1 MKKFLSMFL
10 ALCMVFTMLPVSVLA
25 DGGNIIREIVEFA
38 PLAETEKTVPSGTP
52 FEDLELPESLTATV
66 LVTIITDSG
75 DADSGDTDS
84 GDIDSG
90 IPLEQKVDASIPVA
104 TWVSTP
110 EYNIEAEVG
119 TQYVFTPV
127 IDRYTVIADLPE
139 IKVTVGAPM
148 MKMGLLAAGAPIDIS
163 AMTVAQMKSAI
174 ETELNKPAVTSVTVT
189 GSKAGVAETLELNIP
204 AGKTVQWG
212 ASISTSTHLDALI
225 KLSGGGVFESTG
237 YITAATGTAIE
248 GVSADVS
255 VVISGGTVRNYC
267 TDTSVKY
274 SVISMPTPPTDA
286 SAVNVTVRGNGSI
299 YSVTGSAI
307 FSKGSVVISGSASLS
322 VGGGDAIYMRG
333 TSGGRSTLTIEGGS
347 VTSTSDPGKAI
358 DAEYC
363 DITISGTATVSSVR
377 QNFSY
382 GWATITGTTCTLT
395 IKGGTIQNTTATG
408 QAIGSM
414 IVRVEIPAGKSAVI
428 KGSGRAMSAPPTL
441 VSTTVTASLIYGG
454 SSPEPSYVPANIGT
468 YKYLKFEPSLYEAKI
483 VGGQE
488 YTYLYQAINAVS
500 EGGTVQMLKNVESIS
515 TFYLGSKSFTLD
527 LNNCVLKGTS
537 ASATI
542 EKNGGGTLTVTDTS
556 AAKSGKITN
565 ESTSG
570 ANTIRMGIGGSSLE
584 VTGGTVENSSGGTAV
599 YQSSGGTARISGG
612 TVSNTGT
619 GSAIGSEGVLEV
631 SGSSVVTAQNAPA
644 IKGSISGSITVGGA
658 AEVISANTSTDY
670 NGGTIRLDH
679 SIPLNITG
687 GTIQNT
693 AANGIGISA
702 NASSQISVTSGSPV
716 VQGNGK
722 AMTHA
727 PGLTDYNRVK
737 VTASAN
743 YDGSDPAAEYIP
755 ANIANYKYLR
765 FEASTGTTVTDL
777 ALTDKLTAPVTG
789 GTPVTSI
796 TGDQYTGTVTWNGAP
811 TKFLGYTDYTAT
823 VTLMAKAG
831 YTFSGVA
838 QNTLTHSGATA
849 NGVTHAAGTGGVL
862 TVIVVFPKTA
872 QKTLAS
878 IVITSPPDKV
888 DYQYGER
895 FDTRGMTVKAIYNDG
910 TEAPLNFS
918 YDKFEPLTMS
928 DTAIKVYYPYGI
940 YPDIFDEQPITVTKA
955 DQTIAITAVSGKA
968 YGDAPFTLA
977 VTGGKSTGNVT
988 FTVPDGNGVLIL
1000 NGSTAAIV
1008 GAGTVTV
1015 TATKAGDGNYNASNT
1030 ATREITI
1037 AKAAQTISIG
1047 AVTGKKYGDAAFT
1060 LTASGG
1066 SGTGAITFT
1075 VPDDNGVLTLSGS
1088 TATIVGAGTVTVTA
1102 TKAESANHNSV
1113 TATKTITV
1121 NKAAAPAITYP
1132 TAAGVSYGQTLSE
1145 SALTGGSTEYGCFA
1159 WTNDS
1164 TVPTVSNSG
1173 YEVTFTPSAA
1183 TEANYEAVTPT
1194 TGIVAITVAKA
1205 AAPPITFPTA
1215 AGVHYGQRLS
1225 DSALTGGSTEYG
1237 SFAWTGGNTVPTVVN
1252 GGYEVTFTPSAH
1264 TVANY
1269 QEIIVRKHIV
1279 PLLVSKVDTTVTVN
1293 ALVSG
1298 KAGSRT
1304 ATLTATITGVEGG
1317 ETPTGSVKFVDS
1329 TSTTD
1334 ADIAG
1339 ATAVAIVNGK
1349 AIYTWTGLVDQAYK
1363 VKAVYSGSGNYNAAT
1378 SEEHHFDTRKQTQ
1391 ATLVIGDIGTKT
1403 YGDGVFTLSAT
1414 GGSGSGSIIFESS
1427 DSNIVSISGA
1437 TATIHKAG
1445 TVTITVTKAEDDSF
1459 NEKSATVSLTVNKK
1473 TLTVKADDK
1482 LNIKKGSA
1490 LPVLTHTV
1498 TGLVGSDIF
1507 SAPTISTGADINTIG
1522 EYTIF
1527 ISGGTLSDA
1536 DNYAVAYE
1544 NGRLTVV
1551 NVVYPVTVAN
1561 GAGGGSYSESA
1572 TVTVTA
1578 NTRSNYTFIGWS
1590 SDDVL
1595 FADNTAA
1602 TTTFIMPGK
1611 AVTVT
1616 ANYRENSSGGSDDG
1630 SSAIIPLPT
1639 DGPNLPTM
1647 SEISVNGTLGGNG
1660 SAAVNITAQNVIDA
1674 YNQVLAQTQQNG
1686 NEVSGITLVLRVDT
1700 GTRSISGISV
1710 NLPKAAQDTIISRRI
1725 ENTLVVVNNP
1735 DIRIGMDLATIRE
1748 INRQA
1753 NADVNIT
1760 ATRASSGSLTG
1771 NARTAIGNRPVFE
1784 LRINYGSGR
1793 QVQSF
1798 GTGSVTVSI
1807 PYILGANE
1815 QPSNVQAV
1823 YADANGAVHW
1833 LTNSV
1838 YDSVNQVLRFS
1849 TPHFSTYGVGYK
1861 QTNTTFTD
1869 TANHWAKDD
1878 IGFVVSRGLLSGTSA
1893 TTFSPNT
1900 TMTRGVFVTALGR
1913 LADVNVSE
1921 YKRSSFTDV
1930 KNDANYMGYIEWANN
1945 NNILKGV
1952 GDGKYVPDQP
1962 ISREQMAIILQNYAK
1977 VTGLTLPK
1985 VYAANT
1991 FADSTKISAS
2001 AKDAVKQMQTAGI
2014 ISPKNGNIFD
2024 PQTAVTR
2031 AEVSAVLH
2039 RYVQIMI
2046 ASETMQGWRM
2056 NDSGQWMYYENGKPV
2071 TGKKNISG
2079 TTYTFDQHGVMAY
2092 IPKKWNYT
2100 NKN

>member
-1 MKKFLSMFL
+1 MKRFLSMFL
-10 ALCMVFTMLPVSVLA
+10 ALCMVFTMLPVWVLA
-25 DGGNIIREIVEFA
+25 DGGGSHREIVAFA
-38 PLAETEKTVPSGTP
+38 ELKETEKTIMPGTAL
-52 FEDLELPESLTATV
+52 EDLDLPETLTATV
-66 LVTIITDSG
+66 MVPRI
-75 DADSGDTDS
+75 ADSGDTDS
-84 GDIDSG
+84 GGIDSGDIDSG
-90 IPLEQKVDASIPVA
+90 DGYLEFIVPVPVT

-110 EYNIEAEVG
+110 EYDIEAEVG

-127 IDRYTVIADLPE
+127 IERYTVIAALPE
-139 IKVTVGAPM
+139 IKMTVGAPM

-174 ETELNKPAVTSVTVT
+174 ETELNKPTVTSVTVT
-189 GSKAGVAETLELNIP
+189 GNKTSVTETLELNIP
-204 AGKTVQWG
+204 AGKKVLWG
-212 ASISTSTHLDALI
+212 ATISTSIHLFALI

-274 SVISMPTPPTDA
+274 SVISMPTAPTDA
-286 SAVNVTVRGNGSI
+286 SAVNVTVRGSGSI
-299 YSVTGSAI
+299 YSGTGSAI

-363 DITISGTATVSSVR
+363 DITISGTATVSSAR
-377 QNFSY
+377 QNFNY

-395 IKGGTIQNTTATG
+395 IEGGTIQNTTATG

-414 IVRVEIPAGKSAVI
+414 IVRVEIPTGKSAVV

-454 SSPEPSYVPANIGT
+454 SSPEPSYVPANIAT

-488 YTYLYQAINAVS
+488 YPYLYQAINAVS
-500 EGGTVQMLKNVESIS
+500 EGGTVQLLKNVERTSV
-515 TFYLGSKSFTLD
+515 FYLDSKTFTLD

-537 ASATI
+537 STGTI

-556 AAKSGKITN
+556 AAKGGKITN

-570 ANTIRMGIGGSSLE
+570 VTIRLGIGGSSLE
-584 VTGGTVENSSGGTAV
+584 VTGGTVEKTNSGYAV
-599 YQSSGGTARISGG
+599 YQSSGSTARISGG
-612 TVSNTGT
+612 TVTNTGT
-619 GSAIGSEGVLEV
+619 GSAVGSEGVLEV
-631 SGSSVVTAQNAPA
+631 SGSSVVTARNAPA
-644 IKGSISGSITVGGA
+644 IRGSFSGSITVGGA
-658 AEVISANTSTDY
+658 AEIISANTSTDY

-702 NASSQISVTSGSPV
+702 NASYQISVTSGSPV
-716 VQGNGK
+716 IQGNGK

-727 PGLTDYNRVK
+727 PGLSDYNRVK

-765 FEASTGTTVTDL
+765 FETSTGTTVTDL

-789 GTPVTSI
+789 GKPVTSI
-796 TGDQYTGTVTWNGAP
+796 TGDQYTGTVTWNGTP
-811 TKFLGYTDYTAT
+811 TKFLSYTDYTAT

-895 FDTRGMTVKAIYNDG
+895 FDTRGMAVKAIYNDG

-918 YDKFEPLTMS
+918 YDKFEALTMS
-928 DTAIKVYYPYGI
+928 DTVVKVYYPFNAYPGI
-940 YPDIFDEQPITVTKA
+940 FAEQPITVTKA
-955 DQTIAITAVSGKA
+955 DQTIAIAEVNDKK

-977 VTGGKSTGNVT
+977 ITGGKSTGDVT
-988 FTVPDGNGVLIL
+988 FTVPDGNGVLTVS
-1000 NGSTAAIV
+1000 GSTATIV

-1015 TATKAGDGNYNASNT
+1015 TATKAGDDNYNASNT

-1037 AKAAQTISIG
+1037 GKAAQTISIG
-1047 AVTGKKYGDAAFT
+1047 AVTDKKYGDAAFT
-1060 LTASGG
+1060 LTTSGG
-1066 SGTGAITFT
+1066 AGTGAITFT
-1075 VPDDNGVLTLSGS
+1075 VPDDNGVLTLSGN

-1102 TKAESANHNSV
+1102 TKAESANHNGV

-1121 NKAAAPAITYP
+1121 SKAAAPAITYP
-1132 TAAGVSYGQTLSE
+1132 EAAGITYGQALSE
-1145 SALTGGSTEYGCFA
+1145 SALTGGSTEYGSFA
-1159 WTNDS
+1159 WTNGS
-1164 TVPTVSNSG
+1164 TIPTVSNSG

-1183 TEANYEAVTPT
+1183 TVANYEAITPT
-1194 TGIVAITVAKA
+1194 TSIVAIAVAKA
-1205 AAPPITFPTA
+1205 AAPVITFPTA
-1215 AGVHYGQRLS
+1215 AGVTYGQWLS
-1225 DSALTGGSTEYG
+1225 DSALTGGSTEFG
-1237 SFAWTGGNTVPTVVN
+1237 TFAWTNGNIIPTVSN
-1252 GGYEVTFTPSAH
+1252 SGYEVTFTPSAH

-1269 QEIIVRKHIV
+1269 DAITGRTHMADICVV
-1279 PLLVSKVDTTVTVN
+1279 PADATVTVN
-1293 ALVSG
+1293 AVVSG
-1298 KAGSRT
+1298 NAGSRV
-1304 ATLTATITGVEGG
+1304 ATLTATVTGAQGG
-1317 ETPTGSVKFVDS
+1317 EPPTGSVKFVDS
-1329 TSTTD
+1329 TGTSD
-1334 ADIAG
+1334 ADITG
-1339 ATAVAIVNGK
+1339 ATAVTIANGQ
-1349 AIYTWTGLVDQAYK
+1349 AIYTWTGLADQAYK
-1363 VKAVYSGSGNYNAAT
+1363 VKAVYSGSDNYNAAT
-1378 SEEHHFDTRKQTQ
+1378 SEEHSFDTRKQSQ
-1391 ATLVIGDIGTKT
+1391 AALIIGDIGTKT
-1403 YGDGVFTLSAT
+1403 YGDGTFILSTT
-1414 GGSGSGSIIFESS
+1414 GGSGSGAVTYESS

-1437 TATIHKAG
+1437 TVTIHKAG
-1445 TVTITVTKAEDDSF
+1445 TVTITATKAEDDNF

-1490 LPVLTHTV
+1490 LPALTHTV
-1498 TGLVGSDIF
+1498 TGLVGNDTF
-1507 SAPTISTGADINTIG
+1507 SAPIISTGADINTVG
-1522 EYTIF
+1522 EYVIS
-1527 ISGGTLSDA
+1527 ISGGTLSDV
-1536 DNYAVAYE
+1536 DSYAVTYE

-1551 NVVYPVTVAN
+1551 NAVYTVTVIN
-1561 GAGGGSYSESA
+1561 GTGSGSYSEGE

-1578 NTRSNYTFIGWS
+1578 NIRSNYTFIGWN

-1602 TTTFIMPGK
+1602 TTAFMMPGK

-1616 ANYRENSSGGSDDG
+1616 ANYRQNSSGGSDDD
-1630 SSAIIPLPT
+1630 SSAIITPPT
-1639 DGPNLPTM
+1639 DRPNPPTQGEVRM
-1647 SEISVNGTLGGNG
+1647 TGMVDGNG
-1660 SAAVNITAQNVIDA
+1660 NATVNITAQNVTDA
-1674 YNQVLAQTQQNG
+1674 YNQALTYIQQNG
-1686 NEVSGITLVLRVDT
+1686 TETSGIILVLRVDT

-1710 NLPKAAQDTIISRRI
+1710 NLPRTVQETIISRRI
-1725 ENTLVVVNNP
+1725 ANVVVVVNNP

-1753 NADVNIT
+1753 NTDVNIT
-1760 ATRASSGSLTG
+1760 ATRTDSNRLTG
-1771 NARTAIGNRPVFE
+1771 NARTAIGTRPVFE
-1784 LRINYGSGR
+1784 LRVNYGSGR

-1807 PYILGANE
+1807 PYVLGANE

-1823 YADANGAVHW
+1823 YADTNGAVHW
-1833 LTNSV
+1833 ITNSV
-1838 YDSVNQVLRFS
+1838 YDGVEQVLRFS

-1869 TANHWAKDD
+1869 TASHWAKDD
-1878 IGFVVSRGLLSGTSA
+1878 IAFVVSRGLLSGTSA

-1900 TMTRGVFVTALGR
+1900 ALTRGMFVTALGR
-1913 LADVNVSE
+1913 LASADVSAYRKSNFIDVN
-1921 YKRSSFTDV
+1921 
-1930 KNDANYMGYIEWANN
+1930 NDAYYMGYIEWANT

-1952 GDGKYVPDQP
+1952 GGGKYAPDQS
-1962 ISREQMAIILQNYAK
+1962 ISREQVAIILQNYAK
-1977 VTGLTLPK
+1977 VTGLTMPK
-1985 VYAANT
+1985 VYAATT
-1991 FADSTKISAS
+1991 FADSAKISAS
-2001 AKDAVKQMQTAGI
+2001 AKDAVRQMLMAGI
-2014 ISPKNGNIFD
+2014 ISAKNGNIFD
-2024 PQTAVTR
+2024 PQTAVSR

-2039 RYVQIMI
+2039 RYVQLMI
-2046 ASETMQGWRM
+2046 SGETMQGWRM

-2071 TGKKNISG
+2071 TGKKNIAG
-2079 TTYTFDQHGVMAY
+2079 TSYIFDQHGVMAY
-2092 IPKKWNYT
+2092 IPKKWSYT
-2100 NKN
+2100 TNNE

>member
-25 DGGNIIREIVEFA
+25 DEGNIIREIVEFA
-38 PLAETEKTVPSGTP
+38 PLDETEKTVPTGTP

-90 IPLEQKVDASIPVA
+90 IPLEQKVDASIPV
-104 TWVSTP
+104 TWTSEPAYDMDTEGV
-110 EYNIEAEVG
+110 
-119 TQYVFTPV
+119 YVFTPV
-127 IDRYTVIADLPE
+127 IERYTPIADLPE

-237 YITAATGTAIE
+237 TITASTGTAIK
-248 GVSADVS
+248 GSGTVS
-255 VVISGGTVRNYC
+255 VVISSGTVQNNC
-267 TDTSVKY
+267 KDTSVSY
-274 SVISMPTPPTDA
+274 SAIYMPVPA
-286 SAVNVTVRGNGSI
+286 VNSSAVTVTVKGTGRVIAN
-299 YSVTGSAI
+299 TGSAI
-307 FSKGSVVISGSASLS
+307 FTGSSVVIADSATVSTSGS
-322 VGGGDAIYMRG
+322 DTIYMRA
-333 TSGGRSTLTIEGGS
+333 SYSAKSTLTIEAGS
-347 VTSTSDPGKAI
+347 SITASGSTNRAI
-358 DAEYC
+358 YAENC
-363 DITISGTATVSSVR
+363 DITISGGTVSSAR
-377 QNFSY
+377 AGYSA
-382 GWATITGTTCTLT
+382 GWATINGSSSSLT

-408 QAIGSM
+408 QAIGIWPINVDIPVGKTA
-414 IVRVEIPAGKSAVI
+414 IV
-428 KGSGRAMSAPPTL
+428 KGSGRVMQSVPTL
-441 VSTTVTASLIYGG
+441 VSATVTASVNYGG
-454 SSPEPSYVPANIGT
+454 SSPEASYVPANIAT
-468 YKYLKFEPSLYEAKI
+468 YKYLKFEPSLYEAKV
-483 VGGQE
+483 VGGQGYE
-488 YTYLYQAINAVS
+488 KLYQAVEAA
-500 EGGTVQMLKNVESIS
+500 EGGTVQLLKNINVAYG
-515 TFYLGSKSFTLD
+515 FYFSKNITLD
-527 LNNCVLKGTS
+527 LNGFTFDG
-537 ASATI
+537 AGYRTI
-542 EKNGGGTLTVTDTS
+542 VVGSDKTLTITDTS
-556 AAKSGKITN
+556 ASKDGKITN
-565 ESTSG
+565 SYAEGPVIEVSSGSTLVVQDATVTKDGNGYAIRNSG
-570 ANTIRMGIGGSSLE
+570 NLRIL
-584 VTGGTVENSSGGTAV
+584 GGTVT
-599 YQSSGGTARISGG
+599 
-612 TVSNTGT
+612 NTGDS
-619 GSAIGSEGVLEV
+619 SAIGCG
-631 SGSSVVTAQNAPA
+631 SGSTPVTVEILGGSIVAAQNAPA
-644 IKGSISGSITVGGA
+644 IRASDPGKITIGDNALV
-658 AEVISANTSTDY
+658 TSSCVETEQ
-670 NGGTIRLDH
+670 GTVLFY
-679 SIPLNITG
+679 SSVLEITG
-687 GTIQNT
+687 GTIENT
-693 AANGIGISA
+693 STG
-702 NASSQISVTSGSPV
+702 NAVYTIAPDKIKIPSGSPV
-716 VQGNGK
+716 IKGGGSAMNFMPNLSDYGK
-722 AMTHA
+722 
-727 PGLTDYNRVK
+727 VK
-737 VTASAN
+737 VIASTN
-743 YDGSDPAAEYIP
+743 YDGSTPAAEYKAADIASYRYLTFEP
-755 ANIANYKYLR
+755 A
-765 FEASTGTTVTDL
+765 TGTTVTDL
-777 ALTDKLTAPVTG
+777 ALTDKLTAPATAA
-789 GTPVTSI
+789 TPATTI
-796 TGDQYTGTVTWNGAP
+796 TGEQYTGTVTWNDSP
-811 TKFLGYTDYTAT
+811 TKFLGSTDYTAT
-823 VTLMAKAG
+823 ITLTAKDG
-831 YTFSGVA
+831 YTFSSVA
-838 QNTLTHSGATA
+838 PNTFTHTGARA
-849 NGVTHAAGTGGVL
+849 NGVTHALGTGDVL
-862 TVIVVFPKTA
+862 TVTVVFPKTA
-872 QKTLAS
+872 VKTPES
-878 IVITSPPDKV
+878 IVITTPPDKV
-888 DYQYGER
+888 VYQYGEI
-895 FDTRGMTVKAIYNDG
+895 FDPRGMVVTLIFNDG
-910 TEAPLNFS
+910 TEAFVQCR
-918 YDKFEPLTMS
+918 YDNHEPLTMS
-928 DTAIKVYYPYGI
+928 DTAIKVYNAH
-940 YPDIFDEQPITVTKA
+940 YPDIFAMQPITVTKA
-955 DQTIAITAVSGKA
+955 DQTIAITAVSGKT

-1047 AVTGKKYGDAAFT
+1047 AVSGKKYGDAAFT

-1279 PLLVSKVDTTVTVN
+1279 PLLVFKVDTTVTVN

-1686 NEVSGITLVLRVDT
+1686 TEVSGITLVLRVDT

-1962 ISREQMAIILQNYAK
+1962 ISREQMAIILQKYAK